1 MIFKILIRYILG
13 YVNISVEGYYI
24 ERFINICIGS
34 GIFLWNVKIKRATNA
49 YANVGLK
56 DFKKLR
62 EIAKKTKCKVKIE
75 AKRGMPF
82 LLNRY
87 KKRKI
92 FFLLL
97 AIITVLIYL
106 TSKFVWNIEIKG
118 NNRIEQDIILEE
130 LAECGLRIG
139 SKKDRIN
146 TVDIVNKIRLK
157 REDIAWMRIDMR
169 GTNVIVQIAETTE
182 KPEII
187 KQDEYC
193 NIVSDKD
200 AQIVKI
206 TANNGTKIVK
216 EGDIVSKGNILI
228 GGWMEGKY
236 TGTRYVHASRR
247 NYSKSL
253 V

>member
-24 ERFINICIGS
+24 ERFINICIAS
-34 GIFLWNVKIKRATNA
+34 GIFLWNVKIKRSTNA

-62 EIAKKTKCKVKIE
+62 EIAKKTKCKIKIQTR
-75 AKRGMPF
+75 RGMPF
-82 LLNRY
+82 LLHRY
-87 KKRKI
+87 KKRKV

-118 NNRIEQDIILEE
+118 IDRIEEEEILGE
-130 LAECGLRIG
+130 LEACGLRVG

-146 TVDIVNKIRLK
+146 TVDIVNKIRLE
-157 REDIAWMRIDMR
+157 RDDIAWMRIDMR
-169 GTNVIVQIAETTE
+169 GTNIIVQIAETTE
-182 KPEII
+182 KPDIV

-193 NIVSDKD
+193 NIVADKD
-200 AQIVKI
+200 CQIVKI
-206 TANNGTKIVK
+206 TANNGTKVVE
-216 EGDIVSKGNILI
+216 EGDIIKKGSMLI
-228 GGWMEGKY
+228 GGWMEGQY

-247 NYSKSL
+247 NTCQSL

>member
-1 MIFKILIRYILG
+1 MPMQMF
-13 YVNISVEGYYI
+13 
-24 ERFINICIGS
+24 
-34 GIFLWNVKIKRATNA
+34 
-49 YANVGLK
+49 GLK

-62 EIAKKTKCKVKIE
+62 EIAKKTKCKIKIE
-75 AKRGMPF
+75 AKCGMPF
-82 LLNRY
+82 LLDRY

-92 FFLLL
+92 FFILL
-97 AIITVLIYL
+97 AIITVLIFL

-118 NNRIEQDIILEE
+118 ADRIEQDVILEE
-130 LAECGLRIG
+130 LAECGLRVG
-139 SKKDRIN
+139 AKKDRIN
-146 TVDIVNKIRLK
+146 TIDIVNKIRLK
-157 REDIAWMRIDMR
+157 REDIAWMRIDLK

-216 EGDIVSKGNILI
+216 EGDIVSKGSILI

-247 NYSKSL
+247 DYS
-253 V
+253 